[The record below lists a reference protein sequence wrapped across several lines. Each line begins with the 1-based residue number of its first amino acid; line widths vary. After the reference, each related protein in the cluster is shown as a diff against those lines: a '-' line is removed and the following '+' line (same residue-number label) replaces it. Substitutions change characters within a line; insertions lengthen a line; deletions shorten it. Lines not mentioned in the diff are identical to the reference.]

1 MGTLNVR
8 VSASVAAMALIAMP
22 VLCGAASVA
31 GTPAQASA
39 GTAASTASPAL
50 NDMALVSQIA
60 SHLAKAK
67 GVRARFT
74 QTQTLAAMK
83 APLVST
89 GSLLFLRERGAIWHI
104 DTPYKA
110 TWVMTDAGIVTV
122 DAAGTQTAS
131 RSAQGARAAAG
142 ISKMMRAV
150 LAGDLSALYSQF
162 DVEATGTPARWQMR
176 LVPNQPQ
183 IAQSIASLQMSG
195 GDYLRTLR
203 IAHANGDVTQLDFE
217 GSAAVSELAPA
228 ELALFGAR

>member
-1 MGTLNVR
+1 MGTLKLR
-8 VSASVAAMALIAMP
+8 VSASVAAMTLTAMP
-22 VLCGAASVA
+22 VLCGAAPAA
-31 GTPAQASA
+31 GALARASA
-39 GTAASTASPAL
+39 GTAAPTASPAS

-122 DAAGTQTAS
+122 DAAGTQTAA

-142 ISKMMRAV
+142 ISKMMRAM

-162 DVEATGTPARWQMR
+162 DVEATGTPAHWQMR

-195 GDYLRTLR
+195 GDYLRMLR

>member
-1 MGTLNVR
+1 MGTLKLRVR
-8 VSASVAAMALIAMP
+8 AVVALVALHVVASQAGATGTSAQNA
-22 VLCGAASVA
+22 
-31 GTPAQASA
+31 T
-39 GTAASTASPAL
+39 GTAASAPSSAS

-60 SHLAKAK
+60 AHLAKAK
-67 GVRARFT
+67 GVRTRFT

-89 GSLLFLRERGAIWHI
+89 GSLLFFRERGAIWHI

-110 TWVMTDAGIVTV
+110 TWVMTDAGIVSV

-131 RSAQGARAAAG
+131 RSAQGARAAGG
-142 ISKMMRAV
+142 ISKMMRAM

-217 GSAAVSELAPA
+217 GSAAVSELTPA
-228 ELALFGAR
+228 EHALFGAR

>member
-1 MGTLNVR
+1 MGTLKLRVR
-8 VSASVAAMALIAMP
+8 AVVALVALHVFVGQAW
-22 VLCGAASVA
+22 AA
-31 GTPAQASA
+31 GTFAQTST
-39 GTAASTASPAL
+39 GTAASAPSSAS

-60 SHLAKAK
+60 AHLAKAR

-89 GSLLFLRERGAIWHI
+89 GSLLFFRERGAIWHI

-110 TWVMTDAGIVTV
+110 TWVMTDAGIVSV

-131 RSAQGARAAAG
+131 RSAQGARAAGG
-142 ISKMMRAV
+142 ISKIMRAM

-217 GSAAVSELAPA
+217 GSAAVSELTPA